1 MKSNIFLAG
10 VLAILMGVSFVSAQ
24 TVTGDNFVLK
34 GSNGNMMAQLTTSG
48 EGTPALFFYDSRNVV
63 RISIGLYADGV
74 PGVVLNDDTGKAG
87 AIMRLVTN
95 KGEPVVVL
103 KENGIDKVI
112 IDKNG
117 MPKGKETS
125 MLMIVLVAIFSGFVG
140 GFLSSKIAI
149 KREVSATI

>member
-34 GSNGNMMAQLTTSG
+34 GSNGNMTAQLTTSG

-117 MPKGKETS
+117 MPSSKSTS
-125 MLMIVLVAIFSGFVG
+125 TIFLVCMALLAGFAG
-140 GFLSSKIAI
+140 GYGGSKIAQ
-149 KREVSATI
+149 KKEVVASI